1 MRTTTGKLAGVT
13 IAVLALAAIVVTAFL
28 GWRYWDLRSV
38 ENARNSSLDSAKRY
52 ATTMFGYQPN
62 NVDDHIAK
70 SQSVL
75 TGAAKPTYDD
85 LVSKNNLAAE
95 VRKQGVV
102 SEVTI
107 QDAGV
112 VTNTKNTSQVL
123 IFMNQSVTR
132 GDKELVRVDPSR
144 LTFDMVEQD
153 GVWKISGIDVITDD
167 SFRSKIGVTDKA
179 PANGVP
185 LNPSAPPSSS
195 AAVPVPTPPGA
206 STAAPTP

>member
-1 MRTTTGKLAGVT
+1 MRTTTGRLVGLAIGVLT
-13 IAVLALAAIVVTAFL
+13 LAAIVVAAFL
-28 GWRYWDLRSV
+28 GWRYWEARSV
-38 ENARNSSLDSAKRY
+38 ENARTTSLQSAKEY
-52 ATTMFGYQPN
+52 ATTMFGYNPN
-62 NVDDHIAK
+62 TVDAHIAK

-85 LVSKNNLAAE
+85 LVTKNNLAAE

-132 GDKELVRVDPSR
+132 GDRELVRVDPSR
-144 LTFDMVEQD
+144 LTFDMVNQD
-153 GVWKISGIDVITDD
+153 GEWKISGIDVITDD
-167 SFRSKIGVTDKA
+167 SFRSKIGITDKA

-185 LNPSAPPSSS
+185 LNPTPAPSS
-195 AAVPVPTPPGA
+195 AVPVPTPP
-206 STAAPTP
+206 AAATSSPVPTP

>member
-1 MRTTTGKLAGVT
+1 MRTTTGKLIAAV
-13 IAVLALAAIVVTAFL
+13 IAVLVVAAIVVTAFL
-28 GWRYWDLRSV
+28 GWRYWDARSV
-38 ENARNSSLDSAKRY
+38 ENARNSSLQSAKRY
-52 ATTMFGYQPN
+52 ATTMFGYGPN
-62 NVDDHIAK
+62 TVDDHIAK

-85 LVSKNNLAAE
+85 LVTKNNLAAE

-112 VTNTKNTSQVL
+112 VTNTKDTSQVL

-132 GDKELVRVDPSR
+132 GDRELVRVDPSR
-144 LTFDMVEQD
+144 LTFDMVQQD
-153 GVWKISGIDVITDD
+153 GEWKISGIDVITDD
-167 SFRSKIGVTDKA
+167 SFRSKIGITDKP

-185 LNPSAPPSSS
+185 LNPTPAPSSS
-195 AAVPVPTPPGA
+195 APVPVPTPPGS
-206 STAAPTP
+206 STPTP